1 MRVLLRLMLGLGVV
15 LCAIALFQVV
25 LAEPKL
31 DMQLSA
37 QRDAFCDGRAPM
49 RANKTVAPDECILYR
64 LELVN
69 IGTEAAQQL
78 NITTL
83 IPEHTT
89 LHHIARPINADYKIQ
104 AMQQADQATLHTYVE
119 RLETGTEQAISL
131 RYTVKVK

>member
-1 MRVLLRLMLGLGVV
+1 MLGLGLG

-25 LAEPKL
+25 LAEPQL
-31 DMQLSA
+31 DMQLSV
-37 QRDAFCDGRAPM
+37 QRDAFCDGRVQTQADKK
-49 RANKTVAPDECILYR
+49 ADKTVAPDECILYR

-89 LHHIARPINADYKIQ
+89 LHHIARPSDASYKTQ
-104 AMQQADQATLHTYVE
+104 AVQQANQASLRTYVE
-119 RLETGTEQAISL
+119 RLEPGAEQAISL
-131 RYTVKVK
+131 RYTVKVN